1 MEIKDKIKNLIQEAL
16 EGLSIKTKEI
26 SIEHPASLKMGDY
39 STNVAMVLAK
49 KNGKN
54 PKELAEKITS
64 SMSRPDLDMEIRE
77 IQVAEAGF
85 INFFLSRDFF
95 VCLSV

>member
-1 MEIKDKIKNLIQEAL
+1 MQENIRNLIKESLQNL
-16 EGLSIKTKEI
+16 DTKGVDFVV
-26 SIEHPASLKMGDY
+26 EHPASLKMGDY

-64 SMSRPDLDMEIRE
+64 SMSRSDLDM
-77 IQVAEAGF
+77 GGC
-85 INFFLSRDFF
+85 FLSY
-95 VCLSV
+95 